1 MRGIFSKHFLEDLT
15 IFFMVWMEL
24 SQKSGF
30 LIASKMARV
39 RMKMNKRRACN
50 PIVLS
55 LTSSPLSSLRSCVA
69 IINTIIMAVIAMLWP
84 RDMFITSVCS
94 FNFSQENTSFPVL
107 TDDYFCILWSTINT
121 SLKDF
126 TKWRL

>member
-39 RMKMNKRRACN
+39 RMKMIKRQACN

-55 LTSSPLSSLRSCVA
+55 LTSSPLSSLRSLSVLPQ
-69 IINTIIMAVIAMLWP
+69 MLWH

-126 TKWRL
+126 TKWPL